1 MLDTT
6 YWVRAER
13 VCSVPRS
20 VNHFFVSA
28 AMQQNC
34 SLSVTYVL
42 RFAFYYNA

>member
-13 VCSVPRS
+13 VFSVPRS

-42 RFAFYYNA
+42 TFAFYYNA

>member
-13 VCSVPRS
+13 VCSVSRS
-20 VNHFFVSA
+20 VNHFFSSA

-34 SLSVTYVL
+34 SVSVTYIVT
-42 RFAFYYNA
+42 FAWHHNA